1 MGNNMSLNVS
11 LDTLLRCLLENLK
24 SLKASRLIF
33 LCNKVWTRYLLDNG
47 SKWPLN
53 GTVDPVVLKD
63 LNTYCQ
69 RTGKWEEVI
78 YVKSLIHLR
87 SNSTMCS
94 SCSPTQLLLAMNPAQ
109 FTLDNT
115 TILDPEYEPPLF
127 RRRPVSAPLRTQTA
141 TPVFPYRDSP
151 EPATPSSP
159 PPAPTAGPPK
169 HSTLAPTFTPPIT
182 RSKATTKTPR
192 SPPLEESDPATMSF
206 P

>member
-1 MGNNMSLNVS
+1 
-11 LDTLLRCLLENLK
+11 
-24 SLKASRLIF
+24 
-33 LCNKVWTRYLLDNG
+33 
-47 SKWPLN
+47 
-53 GTVDPVVLKD
+53 
-63 LNTYCQ
+63 
-69 RTGKWEEVI
+69 
-78 YVKSLIHLR
+78 
-87 SNSTMCS
+87 MCS

-115 TILDPEYEPPLF
+115 TILDPEYEPPPF

-182 RSKATTKTPR
+182 RSKATTKTPS
-192 SPPLEESDPATMSF
+192 SPPLEESDPATVLPLREVVGVDGLVRVHGPFSLSELSQIEKRLGSYTSNSSAF
-206 P
+206 IKEFQNCRAW